1 MSDEFQ
7 KIGES
12 VEVPGT
18 SVQAEIKDEAENKI
32 INAEYEIKR
41 VRIRELNQRV
51 FLKNAGLA
59 VSILVILAMLGLIG
73 AMARIAIWEP
83 NSPIFDKT
91 APIIVFVG
99 APIACI
105 MMIIVAFLVG
115 VFRTVDQKDIQTIG
129 RGISDAAIKAYG
141 GD

>member
-1 MSDEFQ
+1 MPDESQMNDPELASTKADRIPIDMEAQ
-7 KIGES
+7 KRLLDAETEIN
-12 VEVPGT
+12 
-18 SVQAEIKDEAENKI
+18 QA
-32 INAEYEIKR
+32 
-41 VRIRELNQRV
+41 RIRELNHRI

-59 VSILVILAMLGLIG
+59 VSILVILTMLGLIG

-91 APIIVFVG
+91 APMIVFVG

-115 VFRTVDQKDIQTIG
+115 VFRTVDQKDIQAIG
-129 RGISDAAIKAYG
+129 GGISDAAIKAYS

>member
-1 MSDEFQ
+1 MPDESQMNDPELASAKADRIPIDMEAQ
-7 KIGES
+7 KRLLDAETEIN
-12 VEVPGT
+12 
-18 SVQAEIKDEAENKI
+18 QA
-32 INAEYEIKR
+32 
-41 VRIRELNQRV
+41 RIRELNHRI

-91 APIIVFVG
+91 APMIVFVG
-99 APIACI
+99 APITCI

-115 VFRTVDQKDIQTIG
+115 VFRTVDQKDIQAIG
-129 RGISDAAIKAYG
+129 GGISDAAIKAYG

>member
-1 MSDEFQ
+1 MS
-7 KIGES
+7 GES
-12 VEVPGT
+12 QMNDPELASAKSDRTPIDKEAQKRLLDAET
-18 SVQAEIKDEAENKI
+18 EINQA
-32 INAEYEIKR
+32 
-41 VRIRELNQRV
+41 RIREINHRI

-83 NSPIFDKT
+83 NSPIFEKT
-91 APIIVFVG
+91 APMIVFVG
-99 APIACI
+99 TPIACI

-115 VFRTVDQKDIQTIG
+115 VFRTAGQKDIQTIG
-129 RGISDAAIKAYG
+129 GGISDAAIKAYG